1 MSRIE
6 YVAMTKVDPDQL
18 LSLLNKDTVRKHLMN
33 HQSFDKESLSLW
45 SQEKIEVDSARGC
58 RVRAIVVD
66 NQCVGWCGIQQE
78 GGEYEIAL
86 VLDDRYWGL
95 GRKIFRELM
104 SWATELGHQT
114 VYVHFLHTRPEY
126 KFLRKIA
133 NSVYE
138 NEIMGNK
145 FTTYRLS
152 VN

>member
-1 MSRIE
+1 
-6 YVAMTKVDPDQL
+6 
-18 LSLLNKDTVRKHLMN
+18 
-33 HQSFDKESLSLW
+33 
-45 SQEKIEVDSARGC
+45 
-58 RVRAIVVD
+58 
-66 NQCVGWCGIQQE
+66 VGWCGIQQE